1 MDKALIGS
9 FLRETSLENS
19 ARGTWGLGK
28 VVARAGAKVGMSLT
42 SLNEAT
48 DELLISSPLN
58 IVQPIVSSLLKS
70 MAREMKNPVEFGAP
84 NAQFCMLTGRQL
96 LNRWSH
102 PSIVFVYLKSVSEGS
117 THFHIECYSNDYGG
131 ITANAEIKMILKEF
145 SLRFR

>member
-70 MAREMKNPVEFGAP
+70 MAREKKNPDEF
-84 NAQFCMLTGRQL
+84 
-96 LNRWSH
+96 
-102 PSIVFVYLKSVSEGS
+102 
-117 THFHIECYSNDYGG
+117 
-131 ITANAEIKMILKEF
+131 
-145 SLRFR
+145 